1 MKSSQ
6 RPNRPAANRP
16 AANRL
21 SPGEPDRVATEPSI
35 DEMGIAMTTTRSPS
49 EQHARSQSRRS
60 PLDQVIVTCEHC
72 DGRIRN
78 IDQLQLLRSCDT
90 APESSTAVT
99 VHADC
104 TEAFLD
110 THPGAWQRYEG
121 RSSSASWFLP
131 MMIRWPDTPS
141 RTS

>member
-1 MKSSQ
+1 MQSSQ
-6 RPNRPAANRP
+6 RPNRPAANRLP
-16 AANRL
+16 
-21 SPGEPDRVATEPSI
+21 PGEPNRAATEPSI
-35 DEMGIAMTTTRSPS
+35 DKMETAMTTTRPPS
-49 EQHARSQSRRS
+49 EQNARTQPRRS
-60 PLDQVIVTCEHC
+60 PLDQVTVTCEHC

-78 IDQLQLLRSCDT
+78 INQLQLLRSCDT

-104 TEAFLD
+104 TEAFVV

-131 MMIRWPDTPS
+131 MMIRWPDAPS
-141 RTS
+141 RSS